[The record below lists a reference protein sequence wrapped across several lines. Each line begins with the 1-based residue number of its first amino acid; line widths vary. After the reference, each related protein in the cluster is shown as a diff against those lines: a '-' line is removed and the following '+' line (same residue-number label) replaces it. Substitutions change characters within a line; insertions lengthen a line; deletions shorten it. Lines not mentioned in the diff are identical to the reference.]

1 MVMMMWFRFY
11 LGAILCALLAVPAT
25 ADPMTFKNS
34 TMFGSALADSG
45 LDVGGEDWDD
55 FAQGTTIA
63 NNTFAN
69 DIRYQTTA
77 GDSVVTTDRFF
88 GIIEGNRLGR
98 TPFEVFFENDSINF
112 AFAAPQRAFGIS
124 FRSLAWRDETFSI
137 TTNTGRV
144 ATSGLD
150 DPQDLDYLGREH
162 FAGLIDDVGF
172 NSVTIKVDKK
182 RWQAAGFTLDDMVLG
197 SSSTQE
203 GGAFV
208 LFSGGEFPDAP
219 TDETAGL
226 YFLGNEPGGTFPF
239 VSFSNASNINL
250 GQFDPF
256 GEIYGFAG
264 GSFPGFS
271 AHTFTGVPDGGFVPE
286 VDVDVQMA
294 IQSGIAMIEAGQ
306 AFALN
311 EFFPA
316 GNYQQPGDF
325 LEVPLDVLVEYFS
338 GFDPNLPGTVEAE
351 TFMERVSQFILH
363 PDDPYTVYSDSGAD
377 EFLWP
382 HDDSFGAPSL
392 ILNLPGAVLMDDPNN
407 PGGPQI
413 YVIQGASVNPVPEP
427 GTIALM
433 LMALVGF
440 AWARR
445 RR

>member
-25 ADPMTFKNS
+25 ADPMTFKTS
-34 TMFGSALADSG
+34 TAFNSALAGSG

-55 FAQGTTIA
+55 FSQGTTIA

-77 GDSVVTTDRFF
+77 GDSVVTTERFF

-124 FRSLAWRDETFSI
+124 FRSLAWRDETYSI

-144 ATSGLD
+144 AASGLD
-150 DPQDLDYLGREH
+150 SPQERAPGFEH

-182 RWQAAGFTLDDMVLG
+182 KWQAAGFTLDDMVLG

-226 YFLGNEPGGTFPF
+226 YFLGNQPTGTFPF
-239 VSFSNASNINL
+239 VSFNNAPDINL
-250 GQFDPF
+250 GQFNPF

-264 GSFPGFS
+264 GEFPGFS
-271 AHTFTGVPDGGFVPE
+271 PHTFTGVPEGGFVPD

-294 IQSGIAMIEAGQ
+294 VQTGIAMIEAGQ

-325 LEVPLDVLVEYFS
+325 LEVPLNVLVEYFS
-338 GFDPNLPGTVEAE
+338 GFNPNLPGTVEAE

-363 PDDPYTVYSDSGAD
+363 PDDPYTVYSETGSD

-382 HDDSFGAPSL
+382 HDDSLGVPAL
-392 ILNLPGAVLMDDPNN
+392 VLNLPGAMTMTDPDGNT
-407 PGGPQI
+407 I

-440 AWARR
+440 AWVRR